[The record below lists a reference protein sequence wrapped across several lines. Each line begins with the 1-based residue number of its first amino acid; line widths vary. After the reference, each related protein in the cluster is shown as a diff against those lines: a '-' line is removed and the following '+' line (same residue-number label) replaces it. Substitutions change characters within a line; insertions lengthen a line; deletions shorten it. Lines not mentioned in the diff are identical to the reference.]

1 MRTPF
6 PCRLSQLLQEK
17 LPELVAAQ
25 VSRCF
30 EDNMPQFAVD
40 SERSKQQR
48 KVFTMPGQCCQCGG
62 GHGVEVRAICFPSQ
76 SKVDTLLAAEN
87 YEAAFNEALAHSDLE
102 LVVHLCGTVNPEKL
116 FDQPLLSQPVLLS
129 LIQHLAVDL
138 NNSLDLKLQ

>member
-1 MRTPF
+1 
-6 PCRLSQLLQEK
+6 
-17 LPELVAAQ
+17 
-25 VSRCF
+25 
-30 EDNMPQFAVD
+30 MPQLAVD
-40 SERSKQQR
+40 AEKSKQQR
-48 KVFTMPGQCCQCGG
+48 KVFTMPRRCCQCVG
-62 GHGVEVRAICFPSQ
+62 GHGVKVRAVCFPSQ

-102 LVVHLCGTVNPEKL
+102 LVVHLCGTVNPDKL